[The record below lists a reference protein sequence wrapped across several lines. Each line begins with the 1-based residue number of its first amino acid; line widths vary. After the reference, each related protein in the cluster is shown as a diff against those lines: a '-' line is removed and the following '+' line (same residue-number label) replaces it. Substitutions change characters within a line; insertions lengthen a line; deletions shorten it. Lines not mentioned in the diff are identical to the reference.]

1 MKDSYAD
8 LKTKLDNLLSELQ
21 NPDTDLD
28 KALKLHDEAK
38 DVLANLD
45 AYLAVVKQKVD
56 KAKS

>member
-21 NPDTDLD
+21 DPDTDLD
-28 KALKLHDEAK
+28 KALKLHEEAK
-38 DVLANLD
+38 KVLVKLD